1 VEIQKGD
8 KKLGNNEIVAGFDD
22 ERETNLSI
30 CLATVRD
37 SPNCVVMSL
46 SGYVDEFNEAF
57 VQNKIRLAICKEFD
71 TVILDCAKLH
81 VTDDYLMKFLTKLL
95 YPLRDNVILVNLS
108 PRSLEAYE
116 LLGLS
121 NFITIKRNIDEAV
134 AYMQSTK

>member
-1 VEIQKGD
+1 
-8 KKLGNNEIVAGFDD
+8 LGNNDIVAGFDD
-22 ERETNLSI
+22 VKDTSLSVR
-30 CLATVRD
+30 LATVRD
-37 SPNCVVMSL
+37 LPNCVVMFL
-46 SGYVDEFNEAF
+46 SGYVDACNEAF
-57 VQNKIRLAICKEFD
+57 VQNKIRQVISEGFD
-71 TVILDCAKLH
+71 TVIMDCTKLH